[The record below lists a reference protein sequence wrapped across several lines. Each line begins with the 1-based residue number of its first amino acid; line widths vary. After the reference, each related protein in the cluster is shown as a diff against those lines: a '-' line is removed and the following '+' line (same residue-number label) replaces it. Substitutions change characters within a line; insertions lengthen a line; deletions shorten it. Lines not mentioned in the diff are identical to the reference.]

1 MRQRLRF
8 AETKATVALP
18 VNGKQSNVMALSKQ
32 KLIKKSMLW
41 LVPLFIFTSV
51 ALKAQ
56 SPQKIN
62 FQSIV
67 RNTSGAIV
75 SNKSVSFK
83 ITILSGSISGT
94 PVYSEAHL
102 KTTDAIGLVSLQI
115 GTGTVSSGVFS
126 SIDWGNT
133 LHFIKLEADFTGGN
147 TYVTLGIQELMSV
160 PYALYAVKTD
170 TSVLNLSGRFSGKVN
185 VTDTSSMLA
194 PYLRRVDANG
204 SVETDPVFN
213 SSIAKGI
220 TGTDTAYWNKKIN
233 TTDTSAMLSNYR
245 TALNLKAP
253 LASPTFTGTVGGITK
268 AMVVGLENVENTS
281 DLSKQ
286 VSSATQAAL
295 DTKFNKADFPSGSSA
310 NEILYWNGTNWISLA
325 PGTTGQ
331 ALIMSSTGLSW
342 GCIIT
347 NTVAAPSTIPTP
359 FATALLTPITIATTG
374 ATGIGS
380 ASGLPSGVTAAWSGN
395 VITISGTPSAAG
407 TFNYSIPL
415 TGGCGTASATGT
427 ITVNPAPVCPS
438 ATITYNGYTYNTMEI
453 GTQCWM
459 AENLRT
465 RKYSDGTDI
474 RFDASGGVGGRDAGE
489 TWSSFTYGAHTIY
502 EHDSTPTTG
511 NLAIYGY
518 LYNWYA
524 AKGISTP
531 LSTDY
536 KNICPVGWHVPTN
549 TQWRTLR
556 DYLSPN
562 AGNKLKS
569 TENYWTPNTGN
580 DNTSS
585 FAARPGGA
593 RFSSNGQ
600 FFRKNTAG
608 HFWSSTLLSTIFTG
622 TSGAFTYTLFESDS
636 GLAEN
641 NWPDFTTGASI
652 RCLKD

>member
-1 MRQRLRF
+1 MVLRNLRMHYPPVLRF
-8 AETKATVALP
+8 AEANSRAVMP
-18 VNGKQSNVMALSKQ
+18 GNGNQSNALALSKQ
-32 KLIKKSMLW
+32 NLIKKSMLL
-41 LVPLFIFTSV
+41 LVALFIFTSV
-51 ALKAQ
+51 NLKAQ

-67 RNTSGAIV
+67 RNTSGVII
-75 SNKSVSFK
+75 SNKSVRFK
-83 ITILSGSISGT
+83 ITIVSDSITGT
-94 PVYSEAHL
+94 PVYSETHL

-115 GTGTVSSGVFS
+115 GSGTVVSNGVFS
-126 SIDWGNT
+126 SLNWGNAS
-133 LHFIKLEADFTGGN
+133 HFIKLEADFTGGN
-147 TYVTLGIQELMSV
+147 TYVTLGTQELMSV
-160 PYALYAVKTD
+160 PYAMYAAKTD
-170 TSVLNLSGRFSGKVN
+170 TASLNLTNRF
-185 VTDTSSMLA
+185 A
-194 PYLRRVDANG
+194 
-204 SVETDPVFN
+204 E
-213 SSIAKGI
+213 
-220 TGTDTAYWNKKIN
+220 
-233 TTDTSAMLSNYR
+233 
-245 TALNLKAP
+245 KAP
-253 LASPTFTGTVGGITK
+253 INNPTFTGTVGGITK
-268 AMVVGLENVENTS
+268 GMVGLSDVENTS
-281 DLSKQ
+281 DASKP
-286 VSSATQAAL
+286 VSTATQAAL
-295 DTKFNKADFPSGSSA
+295 DTKVNIADTSNMLANYRSGINAKLNMIDTTILSNRISTKLNGKDTAFLSSRIDTKLNKSDFPFGSSA

>member
-1 MRQRLRF
+1 
-8 AETKATVALP
+8 VALP
-18 VNGKQSNVMALSKQ
+18 VNGKQVNVMALSKQ

>member
-1 MRQRLRF
+1 MLLRNLRLTMRQRLRF
-8 AETKATVALP
+8 AETKASVALP
-18 VNGKQSNVMALSKQ
+18 VNGKQVNVMALSKQ

-133 LHFIKLEADFTGGN
+133 LHFIKLEADFNGGN

-194 PYLRRVDANG
+194 PYLRRVDAN
-204 SVETDPVFN
+204 
-213 SSIAKGI
+213 
-220 TGTDTAYWNKKIN
+220 
-233 TTDTSAMLSNYR
+233 
-245 TALNLKAP
+245 
-253 LASPTFTGTVGGITK
+253 
-268 AMVVGLENVENTS
+268 
-281 DLSKQ
+281 
-286 VSSATQAAL
+286 
-295 DTKFNKADFPSGSSA
+295 FPSGSSA

-395 VITISGTPSAAG
+395 VITISGTPAAAG

>member
-1 MRQRLRF
+1 L
-8 AETKATVALP
+8 L
-18 VNGKQSNVMALSKQ
+18 KQN
-32 KLIKKSMLW
+32 LIKKSMLL
-41 LVPLFIFTSV
+41 LVTLFIFTSV

-83 ITILSGSISGT
+83 ITILSGSINGT

-102 KTTDAIGLVSLQI
+102 KITDAIGLVSLQI

-556 DYLSPN
+556 DSLSPN